1 MARKTG
7 LGKGLDALIP
17 SWQEESL
24 ASTASSAAAS
34 ADSVVRIAID
44 RITPNPRQ
52 PRKIFSPESLQELA
66 DSILQHGILQPLIL
80 VQTGNEDRYTLIAG
94 ERRWRAAALAGL
106 KEVPALVRSAT
117 LQEQLEFAI
126 IENIQREDLNALERA
141 HAYQS
146 LLDEFSLT
154 HDEIAQKVGKS
165 RAAVTNT
172 LRLLNLPVSVQQALQ
187 DDLITEGHAR
197 SLLGLNS
204 ARSIEA
210 ALETVLNLGLNVRQT
225 EILVGKLQGKAP
237 RQPSER
243 VKPAGLAALENK
255 MRQFFKTKVSL
266 QPGKKGGSI
275 TIYYYSDEELNSIAD
290 ALGLND

>member
-24 ASTASSAAAS
+24 ASTTSSAAAS

-94 ERRWRAAALAGL
+94 SAVGA
-106 KEVPALVRSAT
+106 PAPGEQRKSPRLCAVRP
-117 LQEQLEFAI
+117 QEQLEFAI

-154 HDEIAQKVGKS
+154 HDEIAQ
-165 RAAVTNT
+165 R
-172 LRLLNLPVSVQQALQ
+172 
-187 DDLITEGHAR
+187 
-197 SLLGLNS
+197 
-204 ARSIEA
+204 
-210 ALETVLNLGLNVRQT
+210 
-225 EILVGKLQGKAP
+225 
-237 RQPSER
+237 SER
-243 VKPAGLAALENK
+243 AGPL
-255 MRQFFKTKVSL
+255 
-266 QPGKKGGSI
+266 
-275 TIYYYSDEELNSIAD
+275 
-290 ALGLND
+290 

>member
-24 ASTASSAAAS
+24 ASTTSSAAAS
-34 ADSVVRIAID
+34 ADSVVRIAVD

-80 VQTGNEDRYTLIAG
+80 VQADNEDRYTLIAG

-255 MRQFFKTKVSL
+255 MRQFFKTKVNL